1 MNTSFIILLIMQL
14 ILLCFSACIM
24 YMLLI
29 NKYSLDFDKRFGEY
43 TISYNKNTETPYFE
57 KMYKKIWIIIKK
69 ISKILSKSKV
79 LNDYGN
85 RYNKY
90 LSNDDENKKT
100 GMDYVSIKLILSIFL
115 VLIYIMSSILR
126 NNFNILFLLLIF
138 IGSFFLLDIYY
149 IINYKKRRRLIEND
163 LLNAIIIMNNAFK
176 SGMNIMQA
184 ISIVESE
191 LTGPIKDEFRKINID
206 IKYGLSLETVF
217 DRFYN
222 RVKIEDIKYIS
233 SSLSLINKTG
243 GNIVRV
249 FSAIEKNFYD
259 KKKIRDEMNSLT
271 SSSTFMFRLLVFMP
285 ILLVLIILVLNKDYF
300 MPLINTSIGRIII
313 LLILILYTMYIIVV
327 KKVMKVNV

>member
-1 MNTSFIILLIMQL
+1 MNASFIILLIMQL

-43 TISYNKNTETPYFE
+43 T
-57 KMYKKIWIIIKK
+57 
-69 ISKILSKSKV
+69 KSKV

-115 VLIYIMSSILR
+115 VLIYMVSSILR

>member
-115 VLIYIMSSILR
+115 VLIYIVSSILR

-300 MPLINTSIGRIII
+300 LPLINTNIGRVII

>member
-43 TISYNKNTETPYFE
+43 TISYNKNTETP
-57 KMYKKIWIIIKK
+57 WIIIKK

-115 VLIYIMSSILR
+115 VLIYMVSSILR

-300 MPLINTSIGRIII
+300 LPLINTNIGRVII